1 MAHSRLG
8 VTLEIKNL
16 VIGYR
21 EGPNVI
27 LCAFGANSQLRLH
40 AKSRD
45 VQRFAALS
53 VRKGV

>member
-8 VTLEIKNL
+8 VRLEIKNL
-16 VIGYR
+16 VIVYG

-27 LCAFGANSQLRLH
+27 LCAFGANSQLPLL

-53 VRKGV
+53 VQKEV

>member
-8 VTLEIKNL
+8 VRLETKNL

-21 EGPNVI
+21 EGLKVI
-27 LCAFGANSQLRLH
+27 LCAFGANSQLPLH

-53 VRKGV
+53 VQKEV